1 MIFQFVPSGHFL
13 SILGAWTSRRWSW
26 TQVDLETGA
35 DIALPPTDKWRQNE
49 RHAFDRPGF
58 HFLIITYFKNC
69 NQASVE
75 RWCKCFPGVLQKYP
89 IDQKRG
95 EFSKD
100 GTVRQLCSIVFDNC
114 VRLCLT
120 TVFTR
125 FWRFWRAAGLRHA
138 ADFRRSGRNPGS
150 HLRLDSALWTAGR
163 LGRLFFNASHDCPS
177 SVGHNSRLLTGCH

>member
-13 SILGAWTSRRWSW
+13 SISSRRWSW

-100 GTVRQLCSIVFDNC
+100 GTVRQLCSIVF
-114 VRLCLT
+114 RQLCS
-120 TVFTR
+120 
-125 FWRFWRAAGLRHA
+125 H
-138 ADFRRSGRNPGS
+138 DFDGFDA
-150 HLRLDSALWTAGR
+150 RLDWDMRPILGGADETQDLICGWTPPSEQ
-163 LGRLFFNASHDCPS
+163 LGEQIRPIVL
-177 SVGHNSRLLTGCH
+177 